1 MTEPALVGR
10 SGRRRIRVLWN
21 ASSGRK
27 GGLPTSSGVDEAGL
41 RELMAGFGLGDEL
54 IATGS
59 EKEAIEATRSAV
71 RDGYD
76 VVVGAG
82 GDGTIGTVARELLGT
97 DTALGVLPL
106 GSVMNIAR
114 MLEIPRDLEGAAE
127 VLAAGDMRRIDV
139 GDVAGD
145 VFFEAGS
152 VGLHAAIF
160 REAAKVD
167 EGDYGAIWRSVVAA
181 FRYRPSRME
190 LELVGTDGEAPRT
203 IATRALL
210 VAVANGP
217 FMGAGFTVAPDAAL
231 DDGLLD
237 VRIFRHFSKKELIR
251 HFAAIAFGR
260 RAYVP
265 HTDTERAVRV
275 TITSHRPLP
284 ARADGV
290 DLGRTPVTFG
300 VRAGSLLVVAPP
312 PERREGTAEAP
323 AR

>member
-1 MTEPALVGR
+1 MTEPG
-10 SGRRRIRVLWN
+10 GGGPNGRRIRVLWN

-27 GGLPTSSGVDEAGL
+27 AGLPTSPGVDEAGL
-41 RELMAGFGLGDEL
+41 RELMAAHGLGDEL
-54 IATGS
+54 IATES
-59 EKEAIEATRSAV
+59 EEEAIEATRSAV

-82 GDGTIGTVARELLGT
+82 GDGTIGTVGKELLGT
-97 DTALGVLPL
+97 ETALGALPL
-106 GSVMNIAR
+106 GSIMNIPR
-114 MLEIPRDLEGAAE
+114 MLGIPRELEGAAE
-127 VLAAGDMRRIDV
+127 VLAAGHVRRIDV
-139 GDVAGD
+139 GDIDGD

-160 REAAKVD
+160 REAAQVD
-167 EGDYGAIWRSVVAA
+167 AGDYGAIWRSIVAA

-190 LELVGTDGEAPRT
+190 LELVDADGAAPRT

-237 VRIFRHFSKKELIR
+237 VRIFRHFSKRELIR

-260 RAYVP
+260 RAYAP

-275 TITSHRPLP
+275 TITGHRPLP
-284 ARADGV
+284 ARADAV
-290 DLGRTPVTFG
+290 DLGHTPVTFG

-312 PERREGTAEAP
+312 PDEAP
-323 AR
+323 PTTPG

>member
-1 MTEPALVGR
+1 
-10 SGRRRIRVLWN
+10 
-21 ASSGRK
+21 
-27 GGLPTSSGVDEAGL
+27 
-41 RELMAGFGLGDEL
+41 MAAHGLGEEL

-59 EKEAIEATRSAV
+59 EEEAVEATGSAV

-106 GSVMNIAR
+106 GSIMNIAR
-114 MLEIPRDLEGAAE
+114 MLGIPRDLEGAAE
-127 VLAAGDMRRIDV
+127 VLAGGHVRRIDV
-139 GDVAGD
+139 GDVDGE

-160 REAAKVD
+160 REAAQVD
-167 EGDYGAIWRSVVAA
+167 EGDYGAVWRSIVAA

-190 LELVGTDGEAPRT
+190 LALVGADGEEPRI

-217 FMGAGFTVAPDAAL
+217 FLGAGFTVAPDAAL

-237 VRIFRHFSKKELIR
+237 VRIFRHFSKRELIR

-260 RAYVP
+260 RAYAP
-265 HTDTERAVRV
+265 HTDTERAVSV
-275 TITSHRPLP
+275 TIRGRRPLP

-290 DLGRTPVTFG
+290 DLGHTPVTFG

-312 PERREGTAEAP
+312 VEPPPR
-323 AR
+323 

>member
-1 MTEPALVGR
+1 MTAPDGGGASRG
-10 SGRRRIRVLWN
+10 RRIRVLWN

-27 GGLPTSSGVDEAGL
+27 AGLPTSSGVDEAGL
-41 RELMAGFGLGDEL
+41 RELMASHGLGDEL

-59 EKEAIEATRSAV
+59 EEEAVEATRSAA

-82 GDGTIGTVARELLGT
+82 GDGTIGTVGKELLGT
-97 DTALGVLPL
+97 ETALGALPL
-106 GSVMNIAR
+106 GSIMNIPR
-114 MLEIPRDLEGAAE
+114 MLGIPRELDGAAE
-127 VLAAGDMRRIDV
+127 VLAAGHVRRIDV
-139 GDVAGD
+139 GDIDGE

-160 REAAKVD
+160 REAAQVD
-167 EGDYGAIWRSVVAA
+167 AGDYGAIWRSIVAA

-190 LELVGTDGEAPRT
+190 LELVDGEGESR
-203 IATRALL
+203 IMATRALL

-260 RAYVP
+260 RAYAP

-275 TITSHRPLP
+275 TITGRRPLP
-284 ARADGV
+284 ARADAV
-290 DLGRTPVTFG
+290 DLGHTPVTFG

-312 PERREGTAEAP
+312 PSEAAV